1 MRRWLEVCPT
11 HDSDIVD
18 GNVSIFG
25 KASECSQEAEGMSGA
40 RGCQLLLNHGR
51 KVICS
56 GDEEHYDYLIKR
68 EALIAQQKIRS
79 EIGVGLQ
86 TVEEGTARVSGADQS
101 TTSMATM
108 PWGTEPRACH
118 WEAQS
123 SPGEAA
129 QADC

>member
-1 MRRWLEVCPT
+1 
-11 HDSDIVD
+11 
-18 GNVSIFG
+18 
-25 KASECSQEAEGMSGA
+25 MSGA

-86 TVEEGTARVSGADQS
+86 TVEEGTGKGVWCGSINYLYGNHAMEVQNPEHVIGKHNPHLEKLLRLTAD
-101 TTSMATM
+101 
-108 PWGTEPRACH
+108 
-118 WEAQS
+118 EALFALES
-123 SPGEAA
+123 SA
-129 QADC
+129 QK

>member
-1 MRRWLEVCPT
+1 
-11 HDSDIVD
+11 
-18 GNVSIFG
+18 
-25 KASECSQEAEGMSGA
+25 MSGA

-86 TVEEGTARVSGADQS
+86 TVEEGTGKGVWCGSINYLYGNHAMEVLRTQSMSLGSTILTWRSCSG
-101 TTSMATM
+101 
-108 PWGTEPRACH
+108 
-118 WEAQS
+118 
-123 SPGEAA
+123 
-129 QADC
+129 